1 MKEQDKGVRIITEKE
16 IEDEALKIKR
26 EYKREWQRKNR
37 EKVKGYQDDYY
48 RRQALARMKKM

>member
-1 MKEQDKGVRIITEKE
+1 MKEQDKSVRIITQKE
-16 IEDEALKIKR
+16 IDDEALKIKR

-37 EKVKGYQDDYY
+37 EKVKQYQDDYY